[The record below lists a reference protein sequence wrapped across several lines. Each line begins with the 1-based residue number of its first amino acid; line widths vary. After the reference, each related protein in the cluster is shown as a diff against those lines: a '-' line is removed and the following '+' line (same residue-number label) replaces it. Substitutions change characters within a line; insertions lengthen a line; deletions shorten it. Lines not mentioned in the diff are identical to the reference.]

1 MNHQT
6 EFGLK
11 QAKES
16 KAYGSRFFTSEPLDM
31 EAPSLR
37 GMLPGTPPSL
47 SQTTFTPT
55 EGNQRAMVGSPIRSN
70 PNRRSGKSTSP
81 NSKTA
86 PSLNSWRIQAIQ
98 AELCWLCTSTGR

>member
-1 MNHQT
+1 MNHHT

-16 KAYGSRFFTSEPLDM
+16 KGNGSGIVTSEPLDM

-37 GMLPGTPPSL
+37 GMLPGTPPSS
-47 SQTTFTPT
+47 SQATFTPA
-55 EGNQRAMVGSPIRSN
+55 EGNQKAMVGSPLRSSSN
-70 PNRRSGKSTSP
+70 HRFEKSTSP

-86 PSLNSWRIQAIQ
+86 PSLSSWRIQAIQ
-98 AELCWLCTSTGR
+98 AELC